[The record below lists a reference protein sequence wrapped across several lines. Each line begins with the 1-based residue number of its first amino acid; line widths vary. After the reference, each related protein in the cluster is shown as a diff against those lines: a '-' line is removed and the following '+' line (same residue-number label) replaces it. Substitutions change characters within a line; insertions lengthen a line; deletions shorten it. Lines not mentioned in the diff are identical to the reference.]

1 MRRLLFLLCACALIC
16 NTGCLIREYIT
27 EAAGSAAGSAA
38 NSAGSSAG
46 NAIGN
51 EAGNRAGNA
60 AVNSMGGPSQ
70 PVSQNPRLAG
80 MTQQMNQQ
88 VMMFYTQFIFSMA
101 FGSGGYSIGTGDF
114 KPGQYARFNFPK
126 GQGGD
131 DGGGTMERAYL
142 GDDGEGNQWWKVKMV
157 NSKKGETIILEALLS
172 PKDNKMLRLRGKFP
186 QDDAGKEMAVS
197 ENASY
202 VPPTRLSKKSIEGA
216 TTGVESVTVP
226 AGTFQARHVV
236 FGDVGTTHEWWLADS
251 VPGGTVK
258 ELTKASNNSGG
269 HGMYELDLVA
279 SGSDAATELG
289 TKLK

>member
-1 MRRLLFLLCACALIC
+1 MRRLLFVLCATALVC
-16 NTGCLIREYIT
+16 NSGCLIREYIA
-27 EAAGSAAGSAA
+27 EAAGSAAS
-38 NSAGSSAG
+38 SAGSSAG
-46 NAIGN
+46 SAAGNTVGN
-51 EAGNRAGNA
+51 EAGNLAGNA
-60 AVNSMGGPSQ
+60 AINSMGGPTQ
-70 PVSQNPRLAG
+70 PVSANPR
-80 MTQQMNQQ
+80 MQMMNQQ

-114 KPGQYARFNFPK
+114 KPGQYARFTLPSDS
-126 GQGGD
+126 GGEAE
-131 DGGGTMERAYL
+131 GGTLERAYL

-157 NSKKGETIILEALLS
+157 NPKNGETIILEALLS

-226 AGTFQARHVV
+226 AGTFRARHVV
-236 FGDVGTTHEWWLADS
+236 FGDVGSTHEWWLDDK

-258 ELTKASNNSGG
+258 ELTKVSGG
-269 HGMYELDLVA
+269 RGQYQLDLVA

-289 TKLK
+289 TKLR